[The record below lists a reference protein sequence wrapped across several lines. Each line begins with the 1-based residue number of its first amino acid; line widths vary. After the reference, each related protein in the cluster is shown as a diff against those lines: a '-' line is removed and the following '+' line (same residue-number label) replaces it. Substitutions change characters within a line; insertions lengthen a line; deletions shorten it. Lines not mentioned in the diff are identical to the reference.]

1 MSTATLSTHSE
12 QPLADL
18 HEVLEDDEESK
29 KFLADPIWWRCV
41 DQIDRRRILN
51 PKSAEYKNLRI
62 MFSEVTFYIFFLIV
76 LTMLVHTSQGA
87 LEHETR
93 EHQLRYWASCSKGA
107 TKCGIRSVTDVRTFW
122 SWMVD
127 DLIQLS
133 EVQPLE
139 KHAPAFMMNGQ
150 AEDVTR
156 AENIRSMQTTFPSN
170 DFTVNHRAAV
180 LSGPSAFTIILGPI
194 RVRQLRVDKNKG
206 CDVSKLYRQL
216 ISNCYSKFT
225 EGHTESREFFGSSQ
239 TPSYIIPA
247 FEWADASQT
256 GGAGITSGGILA
268 LDTASGASYP
278 GSGFFFDLPHNSS
291 SARSM
296 LVDLQE
302 SYWIDAATRAIVVEI
317 PTLSPNTRVVTTT
330 RILFEFNPT
339 ERVSSFPVHALSIS
353 AGHSEE
359 AAALLLQILTLLVL
373 TVSATWIVWQIK
385 RLGVARY
392 FAYGWNVVD
401 VVITLLL
408 TCYLAYKI
416 QTYVGVASTEALSSE
431 KIGHPDYFPPLA
443 AKAGVPLEKAAT
455 ILSCICLLAWTKL
468 YKYLALWSPLR
479 MLVQILLRSTRQL
492 LVFGA
497 LLVIVVF
504 TGFSLAFY
512 AGLGSIVP
520 EYSNITH
527 AFATAVFSLMMS
539 LRIDPKLY
547 VPGNDTVGTLLTVC
561 YVLVVYFVTVPM
573 FTAIVL
579 NAFYHDRGCEK
590 KVDSTTSR
598 PASRGA
604 AGPKLLEGN
613 SRRWRHSL
621 GNLWSMEKDVERRNP
636 MAVFLYTLYKSL
648 RGASVDFNHDEDFGL
663 PEEQDIQLK
672 LLPGIVA
679 QRWFERKRRLS
690 YLVDKNLR
698 RESQR
703 DSTDDSRATSAG
715 TGSRDS
721 SAKDIGV
728 VTKLLERTR
737 EALHIPSATEF
748 QPELPSQVTENS
760 DVRGPNP
767 TDLYLLDKSAVERTT
782 VSRAQLQR
790 LMDEDRALPLLLGTT
805 RAIDVIR
812 RFKFPDDN
820 PEISHPV
827 DKGPGPVAQLQ
838 EDWYRKLD
846 RLEKTGLGVETR
858 ENPFCRQLMTE
869 LDRAIDQM
877 HNVWRDDLRSLLEVV
892 GNLAEELLELIKS
905 LDTAKANYILM
916 LDNDAEHALAQLR
929 RKSTD
934 SVDSSDDHQ

>member
-1 MSTATLSTHSE
+1 MMSTATLSTHSE

-62 MFSEVTFYIFFLIV
+62 MFSEVTFYIFF
-76 LTMLVHTSQGA
+76 
-87 LEHETR
+87 
-93 EHQLRYWASCSKGA
+93 
-107 TKCGIRSVTDVRTFW
+107 
-122 SWMVD
+122 
-127 DLIQLS
+127 IQLS

-139 KHAPAFMMNGQ
+139 KHTSAFMMNGQ

-156 AENIRSMQTTFPSN
+156 AENAPFASDNSVLRRIKDVKSPNYTGTGAG
-170 DFTVNHRAAV
+170 VNR
-180 LSGPSAFTIILGPI
+180 L
-194 RVRQLRVDKNKG
+194 
-206 CDVSKLYRQL
+206 QL

-291 SARSM
+291 GARSM
-296 LVDLQE
+296 LLDLQE

-339 ERVSSFPVHALSIS
+339 GTVTVSERVSSFPVHALSIS

-455 ILSCICLLAWTKL
+455 ILSCICLLAWMKL

-504 TGFSLAFY
+504 TGFSFAFY
-512 AGLGSIVP
+512 AGLGSVAP

-547 VPGNDTVGTLLTVC
+547 VPGNDTVGALLTVC
-561 YVLVVYFVTVPM
+561 YVLLVYFVTVPM

-579 NAFYHDRGCEK
+579 NAFYLDRGCEK
-590 KVDSTTSR
+590 EIDSTTSR

-604 AGPKLLEGN
+604 AGPKFLEGN

-636 MAVFLYTLYKSL
+636 MAVFL
-648 RGASVDFNHDEDFGL
+648 
-663 PEEQDIQLK
+663 
-672 LLPGIVA
+672 IVA

-728 VTKLLERTR
+728 VTK
-737 EALHIPSATEF
+737 
-748 QPELPSQVTENS
+748 
-760 DVRGPNP
+760 
-767 TDLYLLDKSAVERTT
+767 
-782 VSRAQLQR
+782 
-790 LMDEDRALPLLLGTT
+790 
-805 RAIDVIR
+805 
-812 RFKFPDDN
+812 
-820 PEISHPV
+820 
-827 DKGPGPVAQLQ
+827 
-838 EDWYRKLD
+838 
-846 RLEKTGLGVETR
+846 
-858 ENPFCRQLMTE
+858 
-869 LDRAIDQM
+869 
-877 HNVWRDDLRSLLEVV
+877 
-892 GNLAEELLELIKS
+892 
-905 LDTAKANYILM
+905 AKAAPAM
-916 LDNDAEHALAQLR
+916 MR
-929 RKSTD
+929 
-934 SVDSSDDHQ
+934 